1 MSVDVV
7 IDSHEEKLINALE
20 SEQLLKE
27 CGHMMFDIETLD
39 VGDVMYKHNDQ
50 ILCLIERKT
59 NEDYVSSI
67 ADGRSKNQSIRISQL
82 RKDFP
87 NIIIIYLIEGSFIQK
102 DHKFRCGITRDALY
116 SSFINR
122 VIRDQFTI
130 YKTSDIYD
138 TALIVTKIHD
148 KLLEHIKKEQT
159 QTNEQIEY
167 LKTIKLSKK
176 ENMTPINCYIC
187 QLSQIPGVSIE
198 MAHIISQ
205 THSSMKSLVM
215 AYEQC
220 DNKENMLSELTIPIA
235 NNKSRRLGNV
245 ISKRIYEYIYDVP
258 EKKKISL
265 KLKI

>member
-1 MSVDVV
+1 MSVDVI

-20 SEQLLKE
+20 SEQLKKE
-27 CGHMMFDIETLD
+27 GNHLRFDIETLD
-39 VGDVMYKHNDQ
+39 VGDIVYKYQNQ

-102 DHKFRCGITRDALY
+102 DHKFRNGITRDALY
-116 SSFINR
+116 GSFVNR
-122 VIRDQFTI
+122 VIRDRFTI

-138 TALIVTKIHD
+138 SALIVTKIHD
-148 KLLEHIKKEQT
+148 KLVEHLKKEQL

-176 ENMTPINCYIC
+176 ENMTPINCYMC

-198 MAHIISQ
+198 IAHVISQ
-205 THSSMKSLVM
+205 EYSSMKVLVL

-220 DNKENMLSELTIPIA
+220 DDKKNMLAELQLPIA
-235 NNKSRRLGNV
+235 NNRTRRLGNV
-245 ISKRIYEYIYDVP
+245 ISNRIYEYICDVS

-265 KLKI
+265 KLKS